1 MNGSSMNGSSMSEAK
16 LREEIC
22 YFGKSLF
29 DRGLTFGSAGNISA
43 RVSDGWLMTP
53 TNSCLGRL
61 DPATLSK
68 VDERGQLLSGD
79 KATKEYFLHLSMYAE
94 RPAAGAIVHLHSTHS
109 VAVSV
114 LADLDPEH
122 PIPPITAYYVMRIGR
137 LALVPYYA
145 PGDLALADAVRAAAG
160 RHHAVLLANHGP
172 VVAGKDLE
180 TAVYATEELEETAK
194 LYLLLRGEKTRL
206 LTVEQVRELEQK
218 HPS

>member
-1 MNGSSMNGSSMSEAK
+1 MTEIR

-22 YFGKSLF
+22 WFGRSLF
-29 DRGLTFGSAGNISA
+29 DRGLTPGSSGNISA
-43 RVSDGWLMTP
+43 RVDDGWLMTP

-68 VDERGQLLSGD
+68 VDDQGNLISGD
-79 KATKEYFLHLSMYAE
+79 KPTKEAFLHLSMYAE
-94 RPAAGAIVHLHSTHS
+94 RPKAGVIVHLHSTHS

-114 LADLDPEH
+114 LADADPEN
-122 PIPPITAYYVMRIGR
+122 PIPPITAYYVMKIGN
-137 LALVPYYA
+137 LALLPYYP
-145 PGDLALADAVRAAAG
+145 PGDLTLANAVREVAG

-194 LYLLLRGEKTRL
+194 LYLLLRGKQTKL
-206 LTVEQVRELEQK
+206 LTLDQVADLHRK
-218 HPS
+218 YPS